1 MLIAPELYEK
11 SYRHISKLPS
21 RRVHWTFRLHYAM
34 IWEKRK
40 EGLRKMCDLTIREAQ
55 PQDAPFLL
63 EYLKQVGGES
73 DNLLFGAEGLP
84 AQEDDECAFLERL
97 LHARKSVYL
106 LALRGE
112 AIVGQCSL
120 ICQEDRPRI
129 AHWGSLGVTVRK
141 PYWHQGIGAQLLA
154 RVIDFARN
162 TAQLELIELEVRS
175 DNAPAIAL
183 YRKFGFEKVGAFP
196 QMIKLPSGYAGCDR
210 MVLRLTCG
218 A

>member
-1 MLIAPELYEK
+1 
-11 SYRHISKLPS
+11 
-21 RRVHWTFRLHYAM
+21 
-34 IWEKRK
+34 
-40 EGLRKMCDLTIREAQ
+40 MCDLTIREAQ

-84 AQEDDECAFLERL
+84 AQEDDERAFLERL

-112 AIVGQCSL
+112 TIVGQCSL

-175 DNAPAIAL
+175 DNTRAIRLYERYGFRKLCTFPAFFRMGGRDIDFDL
-183 YRKFGFEKVGAFP
+183 
-196 QMIKLPSGYAGCDR
+196 
-210 MVLRLTCG
+210 MVLPLPEAGERG
-218 A
+218 NA